1 MEFLPSN
8 RRPDNSGA
16 LVATDPR
23 AVAIRQQYGDL
34 PKLCQTFGVTSQR
47 YCSKNVEVAIRK
59 GVPTFAAIVRTYGED
74 GVAGLI
80 GVHITDAIL
89 RMGEDREVD
98 EYDVDFIAHAICE
111 SERFRLL
118 SMASILRFFHLL
130 KCGEFDIYGKVTPRK
145 ILEAFRKYAID
156 QQAKENRIAYE
167 MEREKKQREDEERE
181 RLLRQERAAGRDG
194 WTLFKQKNGLDP
206 NLTVEQWMT
215 QARKE
220 AIAER
225 RKREEAAKP
234 QKSPIVLFWEAMY
247 ELARVLSFVEE
258 YLRIKK
264 PKQ

>member
-8 RRPDNSGA
+8 RRPDNSGE
-16 LVATDPR
+16 LVKTDPR
-23 AVAIRQQYGDL
+23 AVAIRTQYGDL
-34 PKLCQTFGVTSQR
+34 PQFCKSFGVSAQR
-47 YCSKNVEVAIRK
+47 YCAHNVETAIRK
-59 GVPTFAAIVRTYGED
+59 GVPTFASIVRAYGEN

-80 GVHITDAIL
+80 GIHITDAIL

-167 MEREKKQREDEERE
+167 IEKEKKQREDEERE
-181 RLLRQERAAGRDG
+181 RLLKKDREEGRDG
-194 WTLFKQKNGLDP
+194 WTLFKQQNGLDP
-206 NLTVEQWMT
+206 NLTVSQWCM
-215 QARKE
+215 QCQQEAVAARK
-220 AIAER
+220 AD
-225 RKREEAAKP
+225 EEAKRPKAVRVIEEWQEVVK
-234 QKSPIVLFWEAMY
+234 VLYFVKEYM
-247 ELARVLSFVEE
+247 ELKRKAN
-258 YLRIKK
+258 
-264 PKQ
+264 